1 MTSAR
6 TLRALLL
13 VSVLVS
19 AGPVAAQPGWGHSR
33 IDRVREPML
42 SSSSRDPREGQV
54 DAARFIAN
62 GAVDQLGKGSVEIST
77 LSGAIDD
84 VADHATYEAALID
97 QLVTA
102 GYDTLAPARADGV
115 QSAGGQIAEL
125 RIRREVLVPQE
136 GKRKPVS
143 GEMMVGTGTHG
154 SMMGLGLAID
164 LSKPKKALVS
174 TRMEARIIDKLSGAP
189 LWEGRAEIATRDGDS
204 RWTDQAIA
212 TRLAEAMFERFPHGP
227 ARVVSR

>member
-1 MTSAR
+1 MTSSR
-6 TLRALLL
+6 SLRAILLL
-13 VSVLVS
+13 SVLAS
-19 AGPVAAQPGWGHSR
+19 AAPAVAQFGWGHSR
-33 IDRVREPML
+33 IDRVREPAL

-54 DAARFIAN
+54 DAARFIAD
-62 GAVDQLGKGSVEIST
+62 GAGDQLGKGGVEVSI
-77 LSGAIDD
+77 LSGAVDD
-84 VADHATYEAALID
+84 VAGHATYEAALID

-102 GYDTLAPARADGV
+102 GYDTLAPQPVEGAQDA
-115 QSAGGQIAEL
+115 SGQIAEL
-125 RIRREVLVPQE
+125 RIRREVLVPKE

-164 LSKPKKALVS
+164 LTKPKQALVS
-174 TRMEARIIDKLSGAP
+174 TRMETRIIDKVTGAP
-189 LWEGRAEIATRDGDS
+189 LWEGRAEISTREGDS
-204 RWTDQAIA
+204 RWNNQAIA